1 MKFQNSSQY
10 LLATWKQFYCFSFD
24 MTTCH
29 TAMTCQAVKP
39 FCSYWKLFFFS
50 YWKIRVCMYNDFYH
64 VMLNDC

>member
-10 LLATWKQFYCFSFD
+10 LLATWKQFYYFSFD

-39 FCSYWKLFFFS
+39 FALIGNIFLIGKFLG
-50 YWKIRVCMYNDFYH
+50 VCMYNDFYH